1 MPCTGD
7 GTLRKKHVNTPDWS
21 VHSAAELHPTQL
33 RLLREGLRL
42 LKPGG
47 LLVYSTCSFN
57 PIENEAVVAA
67 ALRELR
73 AEAEAAAASWASKG
87 APTTTRSAGPSI
99 TLEDP
104 RVLRP
109 HLFVAPSSGA
119 VAGADGLFVAPS
131 SGAVAGADGSAGG
144 EGRSHPNMGRL
155 HPAPGLTTWVTAAP
169 SPPSPPMPSPSP
181 PPPSKSASPP
191 SPSPSPPSPSP
202 TSRAARCTM
211 EPPSADEAPW
221 MAPLLER
228 CVRLLPHRD
237 DCGGFFVAAFRRAA
251 EPEHASLR
259 ADDHVRD
266 EEAGAAEEA
275 VAAGSPP
282 AFGEVEGGR
291 EGAMG
296 GGDAFA
302 PDGEIASSSSS
313 ISGKF
318 APEGEIASSSSS
330 ISGKSSWTAMAA
342 DGEGAAT
349 LERVPASSAVWSEL
363 CSFYGMASAPT
374 WTEATKVA
382 GVVEEV
388 VMEEALEEMVEE
400 EGEAEDEEAVE
411 AGAVSERAPNLGAA
425 VPNLGAA
432 VPNLG
437 AAAPN
442 LGAAVPDLGA
452 VPLRAPPFVPLW
464 APGRAA
470 RREKIYLASEGAARF
485 LTEHWQPSQATVG
498 GRKRLRG
505 RLHAVGVKAF
515 ERMKLTN
522 VRNRDVFVCEWRL
535 CQQALALL
543 LPWLTKRRLST
554 YSEAPFV
561 ETLQGPLSVSECML
575 MAFDCLPHQARRS
588 SSRRSELAPS
598 QGERSRRRCPRGAF
612 SGSTS
617 ASRRM
622 GGASRPVARSSH
634 YSPCPGGIFMRTPMR
649 RVGRARRPMPTA
661 GRLPY
666 SRAYRWCSALVG
678 CQCGRQRKRSED
690 CWRCWMRMIISC
702 PVRRSHVETP

>member
-1 MPCTGD
+1 
-7 GTLRKKHVNTPDWS
+7 
-21 VHSAAELHPTQL
+21 
-33 RLLREGLRL
+33 
-42 LKPGG
+42 
-47 LLVYSTCSFN
+47 
-57 PIENEAVVAA
+57 
-67 ALRELR
+67 
-73 AEAEAAAASWASKG
+73 
-87 APTTTRSAGPSI
+87 
-99 TLEDP
+99 
-104 RVLRP
+104 
-109 HLFVAPSSGA
+109 
-119 VAGADGLFVAPS
+119 
-131 SGAVAGADGSAGG
+131 
-144 EGRSHPNMGRL
+144 
-155 HPAPGLTTWVTAAP
+155 
-169 SPPSPPMPSPSP
+169 
-181 PPPSKSASPP
+181 
-191 SPSPSPPSPSP
+191 
-202 TSRAARCTM
+202 
-211 EPPSADEAPW
+211 

-266 EEAGAAEEA
+266 DMAVEEAGAAEEA
-275 VAAGSPP
+275 VAAGQQAAAGSPP

-291 EGAMG
+291 EGAMD
-296 GGDAFA
+296 GGDA
-302 PDGEIASSSSS
+302 
-313 ISGKF
+313 F

-411 AGAVSERAPNLGAA
+411 AGAVSERAPNLGGA
-425 VPNLGAA
+425 V
-432 VPNLG
+432 
-437 AAAPN
+437 PN

-452 VPLRAPPFVPLW
+452 VPLRDPPFVPLW

-561 ETLQGPLSVSECML
+561 ETLQGPLSASECML
-575 MAFDCLPHQARRS
+575 MAFDCLHHQVRRS

-598 QGERSRRRCPRGAF
+598 QGERSRRRCPRCAGWCSPPAPGIVRH
-612 SGSTS
+612 SDS
-617 ASRRM
+617 
-622 GGASRPVARSSH
+622 SSH
-634 YSPCPGGIFMRTPMR
+634 
-649 RVGRARRPMPTA
+649 
-661 GRLPY
+661 RLHQH
-666 SRAYRWCSALVG
+666 R
-678 CQCGRQRKRSED
+678 
-690 CWRCWMRMIISC
+690 
-702 PVRRSHVETP
+702 

>member
-1 MPCTGD
+1 MSSLIRCDVPCTGD

-21 VHSAAELHPTQL
+21 VHSAAELHTTQL

-131 SGAVAGADGSAGG
+131 SGAVAGADGLFVAPSSGAVAGADGLFVVPSSGAVAGADGSAGG

-181 PPPSKSASPP
+181 PPPSKSDSPP

-259 ADDHVRD
+259 ADDHVHD
-266 EEAGAAEEA
+266 DVAVEEAGAAAAEEA

-282 AFGEVEGGR
+282 AFGEVERGR
-291 EGAMG
+291 EVAMDG
-296 GGDAFA
+296 GNAFA
-302 PDGEIASSSSS
+302 PEGEIASSSSS

-411 AGAVSERAPNLGAA
+411 AGAVSERAPKRLGAA
-425 VPNLGAA
+425 VPNLGGA
-432 VPNLG
+432 V
-437 AAAPN
+437 PN

-452 VPLRAPPFVPLW
+452 VPLRDPPFVPLW

-554 YSEAPFV
+554 YSE
-561 ETLQGPLSVSECML
+561 
-575 MAFDCLPHQARRS
+575 R
-588 SSRRSELAPS
+588 PS
-598 QGERSRRRCPRGAF
+598 
-612 SGSTS
+612 
-617 ASRRM
+617 
-622 GGASRPVARSSH
+622 
-634 YSPCPGGIFMRTPMR
+634 
-649 RVGRARRPMPTA
+649 
-661 GRLPY
+661 L
-666 SRAYRWCSALVG
+666 
-678 CQCGRQRKRSED
+678 KRSKGL
-690 CWRCWMRMIISC
+690 
-702 PVRRSHVETP
+702 

>member
-1 MPCTGD
+1 
-7 GTLRKKHVNTPDWS
+7 
-21 VHSAAELHPTQL
+21 
-33 RLLREGLRL
+33 
-42 LKPGG
+42 
-47 LLVYSTCSFN
+47 
-57 PIENEAVVAA
+57 
-67 ALRELR
+67 
-73 AEAEAAAASWASKG
+73 
-87 APTTTRSAGPSI
+87 
-99 TLEDP
+99 
-104 RVLRP
+104 
-109 HLFVAPSSGA
+109 
-119 VAGADGLFVAPS
+119 
-131 SGAVAGADGSAGG
+131 
-144 EGRSHPNMGRL
+144 
-155 HPAPGLTTWVTAAP
+155 
-169 SPPSPPMPSPSP
+169 
-181 PPPSKSASPP
+181 
-191 SPSPSPPSPSP
+191 
-202 TSRAARCTM
+202 
-211 EPPSADEAPW
+211 

-266 EEAGAAEEA
+266 DVAVEEAGAVEVA
-275 VAAGSPP
+275 VAAGQQAAAGSPP

-291 EGAMG
+291 EVAMG
-296 GGDAFA
+296 GGDA
-302 PDGEIASSSSS
+302 
-313 ISGKF
+313 F

-374 WTEATKVA
+374 WTEAIKVA
-382 GVVEEV
+382 GVVEEE

-411 AGAVSERAPNLGAA
+411 AGAVSERAPNLGGA
-425 VPNLGAA
+425 V
-432 VPNLG
+432 
-437 AAAPN
+437 PN

-452 VPLRAPPFVPLW
+452 VPLRALPFVPLW

-543 LPWLTKRRLST
+543 LPRLTKRRLST

-561 ETLQGPLSVSECML
+561 ETLQGPLSASGCML
-575 MAFDCLPHQARRS
+575 MAFDCLPHQ
-588 SSRRSELAPS
+588 
-598 QGERSRRRCPRGAF
+598 
-612 SGSTS
+612 
-617 ASRRM
+617 
-622 GGASRPVARSSH
+622 
-634 YSPCPGGIFMRTPMR
+634 
-649 RVGRARRPMPTA
+649 
-661 GRLPY
+661 
-666 SRAYRWCSALVG
+666 
-678 CQCGRQRKRSED
+678 
-690 CWRCWMRMIISC
+690 
-702 PVRRSHVETP
+702 VRRFSWRHSDDL

>member
-21 VHSAAELHPTQL
+21 VHSAAELHTTQL

-169 SPPSPPMPSPSP
+169 SPPSPPMPSHSP

-266 EEAGAAEEA
+266 DVAVEEAGAVEEA
-275 VAAGSPP
+275 VAAGQQAAAGSPP

-296 GGDAFA
+296 GGDA
-302 PDGEIASSSSS
+302 
-313 ISGKF
+313 F

-411 AGAVSERAPNLGAA
+411 AGAVSERAP
-425 VPNLGAA
+425 
-432 VPNLG
+432 
-437 AAAPN
+437 
-442 LGAAVPDLGA
+442 LGA
-452 VPLRAPPFVPLW
+452 VPLRASPFVPLW

-561 ETLQGPLSVSECML
+561 ETLQGPLSASECML
-575 MAFDCLPHQARRS
+575 MAFDCLPHQVRRS

>member
-1 MPCTGD
+1 
-7 GTLRKKHVNTPDWS
+7 
-21 VHSAAELHPTQL
+21 
-33 RLLREGLRL
+33 
-42 LKPGG
+42 
-47 LLVYSTCSFN
+47 
-57 PIENEAVVAA
+57 
-67 ALRELR
+67 
-73 AEAEAAAASWASKG
+73 
-87 APTTTRSAGPSI
+87 
-99 TLEDP
+99 
-104 RVLRP
+104 
-109 HLFVAPSSGA
+109 
-119 VAGADGLFVAPS
+119 
-131 SGAVAGADGSAGG
+131 
-144 EGRSHPNMGRL
+144 
-155 HPAPGLTTWVTAAP
+155 
-169 SPPSPPMPSPSP
+169 
-181 PPPSKSASPP
+181 
-191 SPSPSPPSPSP
+191 
-202 TSRAARCTM
+202 M

-291 EGAMG
+291 EVAMD
-296 GGDAFA
+296 GGDA
-302 PDGEIASSSSS
+302 
-313 ISGKF
+313 F

-330 ISGKSSWTAMAA
+330 ISGQSSWTAMAA

-411 AGAVSERAPNLGAA
+411 AGAVSERAPNLGA
-425 VPNLGAA
+425 
-432 VPNLG
+432 
-437 AAAPN
+437 
-442 LGAAVPDLGA
+442 
-452 VPLRAPPFVPLW
+452 VPLRPPPFVPLW

-561 ETLQGPLSVSECML
+561 ETLQGPLSASECML
-575 MAFDCLPHQARRS
+575 MAFDCLPHQVRRS

-634 YSPCPGGIFMRTPMR
+634 YSPCPGGILMRTPMR

-690 CWRCWMRMIISC
+690 CWRCWMRMIFSL
-702 PVRRSHVETP
+702 SDGHMLKHHSA

>member
-1 MPCTGD
+1 
-7 GTLRKKHVNTPDWS
+7 
-21 VHSAAELHPTQL
+21 
-33 RLLREGLRL
+33 
-42 LKPGG
+42 
-47 LLVYSTCSFN
+47 
-57 PIENEAVVAA
+57 
-67 ALRELR
+67 
-73 AEAEAAAASWASKG
+73 
-87 APTTTRSAGPSI
+87 
-99 TLEDP
+99 
-104 RVLRP
+104 
-109 HLFVAPSSGA
+109 
-119 VAGADGLFVAPS
+119 
-131 SGAVAGADGSAGG
+131 
-144 EGRSHPNMGRL
+144 
-155 HPAPGLTTWVTAAP
+155 
-169 SPPSPPMPSPSP
+169 
-181 PPPSKSASPP
+181 
-191 SPSPSPPSPSP
+191 
-202 TSRAARCTM
+202 M

-266 EEAGAAEEA
+266 DVAVEEAGAAEEA
-275 VAAGSPP
+275 VAAGQQAAAGSPP

-291 EGAMG
+291 EVAMD
-296 GGDAFA
+296 GGDA
-302 PDGEIASSSSS
+302 
-313 ISGKF
+313 F

-374 WTEATKVA
+374 WTEAIKVA

-432 VPNLG
+432 V
-437 AAAPN
+437 PN

-561 ETLQGPLSVSECML
+561 ETL
-575 MAFDCLPHQARRS
+575 
-588 SSRRSELAPS
+588 
-598 QGERSRRRCPRGAF
+598 
-612 SGSTS
+612 
-617 ASRRM
+617 
-622 GGASRPVARSSH
+622 
-634 YSPCPGGIFMRTPMR
+634 
-649 RVGRARRPMPTA
+649 
-661 GRLPY
+661 
-666 SRAYRWCSALVG
+666 
-678 CQCGRQRKRSED
+678 
-690 CWRCWMRMIISC
+690 
-702 PVRRSHVETP
+702 